1 MQRVCV
7 CVVVVVVVCRVS
19 CLQSVDH
26 LPSERSHF
34 TRCRRSLSVLCST
47 VFFVYVST
55 CWHLAFGL
63 FASIWRE
70 WHRYHNRNVAR
81 SLAQPRQGGRGGGSF
96 PIRVKLT
103 TRWRISF
110 SFSLMRVACFAVVA
124 RVSLLTLDR
133 KWKNRQCPLFIYFFS
148 LSFSFCGLIT
158 VEDVEHVAS
167 PCVYWDSV
175 THSASTE

>member
-7 CVVVVVVVCRVS
+7 CVVVVVVCRVS

-47 VFFVYVST
+47 VFFVFTCLRVGVSRLDYLLQFDGNDIDIT
-55 CWHLAFGL
+55 IETWHVHLHSQDKAEG
-63 FASIWRE
+63 
-70 WHRYHNRNVAR
+70 
-81 SLAQPRQGGRGGGSF
+81 GGGSF

-133 KWKNRQCPLFIYFFS
+133 KWKNRQCPLFLFIFFS
-148 LSFSFCGLIT
+148 LFLFLRFDNS
-158 VEDVEHVAS
+158 
-167 PCVYWDSV
+167 
-175 THSASTE
+175 

>member
-1 MQRVCV
+1 MCVCV
-7 CVVVVVVVCRVS
+7 CGGGGGVPSIVS
-19 CLQSVDH
+19 SVGRPPPQRAVA
-26 LPSERSHF
+26 LYSVQEVSLRS
-34 TRCRRSLSVLCST
+34 
-47 VFFVYVST
+47 VFNRLLRVYVST
-55 CWHLAFGL
+55 CWRLAFGL

-133 KWKNRQCPLFIYFFS
+133 KWKNRQCPLFLFFFS